1 MSKYTAKD
9 FESVR
14 YAVCNGDVAVRR
26 GGEEV
31 GDWGPWES
39 TEGFYTDW
47 QMASLGWTPVVIVA
61 VEPSY
66 SGYTEEDFEKADVA
80 VDADEGRAIRIRMDG
95 ISYPWIT
102 TDHLLG
108 SSTIYSDQ
116 EMADIGR
123 FRPLDIKIEEN

>member
-9 FESVR
+9 FESAR

-26 GGEEV
+26 E
-31 GDWGPWES
+31 GDWGAWES

-47 QMASLGWTPVVIVA
+47 QMARLGWTPVVIVA

-80 VDADEGRAIRIRMDG
+80 VDADGGRAIRILMDG

-102 TDHLLG
+102 TDHLIG

-116 EMADIGR
+116 EMANIGR